1 MAFENSFCR
10 DYITEKVWS
19 RIQGDIVPIVLGG
32 ADYGKHLPPHS
43 YINVKDFPSPMH
55 LAEYLHKLD
64 NNDTLYEEYFKWKRD
79 YSCYNGVPNKHALC
93 DICRMIDEKHVS
105 VIPNINTFWDKDSCI
120 STADFYHGIM
130 RDIKRRTISTEHG
143 PKWPSFLWRHQYNIR
158 LLIYYWWRR
167 AMAFQNN
174 MVVRWTIVMYNENY
188 SYLYGQLVA
197 HQPLELYLWLFLCIR
212 VSGVM
217 TSHRSATTPHCS
229 VNTCM
234 VDYEK
239 QSGLICIMPDGA
251 IHYKFYLLIDN
262 GCW

>member
-1 MAFENSFCR
+1 MSLPWLDEPAPRTIRVSAKHRRQTGRSLVAWVVSHCHTRSLREIYAAELKQHIDIDIFGKCTGNDFDNHKSRLFFADLFKTHKFYLAFENSFCR

-93 DICRMIDEKHVS
+93 DICRMIDEKHGS

-120 STADFYHGIM
+120 STADFYHGVM
-130 RDIKRRTISTEHG
+130 SDITRRTISTEHG
-143 PKWPSFLWRHQYNIR
+143 SKWPSF
-158 LLIYYWWRR
+158 
-167 AMAFQNN
+167 
-174 MVVRWTIVMYNENY
+174 
-188 SYLYGQLVA
+188 S
-197 HQPLELYLWLFLCIR
+197 
-212 VSGVM
+212 
-217 TSHRSATTPHCS
+217 
-229 VNTCM
+229 
-234 VDYEK
+234 
-239 QSGLICIMPDGA
+239 
-251 IHYKFYLLIDN
+251 
-262 GCW
+262 